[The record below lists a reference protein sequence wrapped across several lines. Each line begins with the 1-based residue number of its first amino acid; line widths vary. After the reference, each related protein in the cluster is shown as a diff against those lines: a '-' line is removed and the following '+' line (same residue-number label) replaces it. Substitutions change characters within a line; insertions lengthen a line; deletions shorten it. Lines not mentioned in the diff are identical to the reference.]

1 LNPTLLL
8 TSLVVFFGCFT
19 QSLTG
24 FGVALVTMALLP
36 SLIGL
41 QVATPLVALIGIA
54 LEVLMLIRYRASI
67 RFKSILALIVSSAIA
82 IPVGVVYLRRL
93 DELVALFILGLIL
106 VLFAAYALTGY
117 RLPELSHPAWAW
129 LFGLV
134 SGLLGGAYNTAGPP
148 VIVYG
153 NCRKWSPQE
162 FKSNLSGF
170 FIIGSLVVVT
180 THWLNGNFTPIVWTT
195 FLFSLPML
203 MIGFLLGQS
212 MDRWLNPEIFR
223 KIVLVLLV
231 VLGLRLMM

>member
-1 LNPTLLL
+1 
-8 TSLVVFFGCFT
+8 VVFFGCFT

-67 RFKSILALIVSSAIA
+67 RFKSILALIVSSTIA

-117 RLPELSHPAWAW
+117 RLPDLSHPAWAW

-170 FIIGSLVVVT
+170 FIVGSLVVVI
-180 THWLNGNFTPIVWTT
+180 THWLNGNFTSNVWTT

-203 MIGFLLGQS
+203 LAGFLLGQS